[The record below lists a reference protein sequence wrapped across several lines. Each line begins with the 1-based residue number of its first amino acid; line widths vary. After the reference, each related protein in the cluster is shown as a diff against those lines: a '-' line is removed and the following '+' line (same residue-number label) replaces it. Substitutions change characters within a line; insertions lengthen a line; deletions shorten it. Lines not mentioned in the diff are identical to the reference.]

1 MWGSPGMSEDTSGSG
16 DAVFPVEG
24 WNTHHG
30 PETGVRRGEFDPG
43 CGSDAAIVAIVET
56 IGSAVGRPPTE
67 ITPLHASVDSGAL
80 GALATSRGNASVSF
94 AHEGCHVTVASDG
107 QVVVVPDD
115 D

>member
-1 MWGSPGMSEDTSGSG
+1 MSEDTSGSG
-16 DAVFPVEG
+16 DAVLSAGG
-24 WNTHHG
+24 WNAHHDPG
-30 PETGVRRGEFDPG
+30 TDGRRSEFDPED
-43 CGSDAAIVAIVET
+43 GSDAAIVAIVET

-107 QVVVVPDD
+107 RVVVVPDD

>member
-1 MWGSPGMSEDTSGSG
+1 MSEDTSGSG
-16 DAVFPVEG
+16 DAVLSAGG
-24 WNTHHG
+24 WNAHHDPG
-30 PETGVRRGEFDPG
+30 TDVRRSEFDPED
-43 CGSDAAIVAIVET
+43 GSDAAIVAIVET

-107 QVVVVPDD
+107 RVVVVPDD

>member
-1 MWGSPGMSEDTSGSG
+1 MSEDTSGSG

-107 QVVVVPDD
+107 QVVVVPDGD
-115 D
+115 RSAEL